1 MSENDSLHALFV
13 FSDVCVSRHCAAA
26 GFILRSRVLGLRPNK
41 CGALWALLAKMLSRN
56 IVIPIIL
63 KKCRKIEEYGDIV
76 RYEQLIFMITI

>member
-13 FSDVCVSRHCAAA
+13 FSAVCFSRPRAAA

-56 IVIPIIL
+56 TVILIIP
-63 KKCRKIEEYGDIV
+63 KKCRKIE
-76 RYEQLIFMITI
+76 